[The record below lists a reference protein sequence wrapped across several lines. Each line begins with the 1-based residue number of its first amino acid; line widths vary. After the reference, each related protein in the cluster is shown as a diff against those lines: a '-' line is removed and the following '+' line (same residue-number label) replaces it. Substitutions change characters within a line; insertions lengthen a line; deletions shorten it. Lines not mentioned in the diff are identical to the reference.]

1 MSTVLVFAGIF
12 LCLCLS
18 NFCSASE
25 MAFSSCNVMRLEN
38 VRDDGSKRAKIAV
51 YITEHFD
58 DALSAK
64 VHEFEDRFRAENGD
78 RRAKQALKILDQFDK
93 ALSAILIGNNLANI
107 GASSLASVAVILVTG
122 GDEYAWL
129 ATIILTVLVIIFG
142 ETMPKISAKKNAN
155 RTSLKNAYVVRAMM
169 IIFYPLV
176 WLVVSL
182 IKLLTMG
189 MKPEAADADSD
200 EAVEELQSI
209 IETAED
215 EDVLDE
221 DQSELVQA
229 AIDFSETSAFE
240 VMTARVDVQAID
252 IEDDWDDILAIIE
265 DAPFTRLPVYEGS
278 IDNVI
283 GILYLNHFLKAMA
296 DDGRV
301 DIRKLLMPPCY
312 VYKTMKLP
320 AVLNTLRKAKQHLA
334 IVSDEYGGT
343 LGVVSMEDVLEQIV
357 GDIWDESDVVEHEVV
372 QREKSEYEL
381 DGAMILSDFLELV
394 GLNEDDVDAESNTVG
409 GWTLEM
415 FGSFPQEGDS
425 FTYRNLTVTV
435 LSMDGRRVER
445 VLVKLAPSEA
455 DKD

>member
-38 VRDDGSKRAKIAV
+38 ARDDGSKRAKIAV

-58 DALSAK
+58 D
-64 VHEFEDRFRAENGD
+64 
-78 RRAKQALKILDQFDK
+78 

-394 GLNEDDVDAESNTVG
+394 GLNEDDLDAESNTVG

>member
-38 VRDDGSKRAKIAV
+38 ARDDGSKRAKIAV

-58 DALSAK
+58 D
-64 VHEFEDRFRAENGD
+64 
-78 RRAKQALKILDQFDK
+78 

-445 VLVKLAPSEA
+445 VLVKLPPVNGKMESML
-455 DKD
+455 

>member
-38 VRDDGSKRAKIAV
+38 ARDDGSKRAKIAV

-58 DALSAK
+58 D
-64 VHEFEDRFRAENGD
+64 
-78 RRAKQALKILDQFDK
+78 

-320 AVLNTLRKAKQHLA
+320 AVLNQLRKAKQHLA

>member
-1 MSTVLVFAGIF
+1 MNTALVFIGIF

-25 MAFSSCNVMRLEN
+25 MAYSSCNVMRLEGA
-38 VRDDGSKRAKIAV
+38 RDGGSKRARAAV
-51 YITEHFD
+51 YIAEHFD
-58 DALSAK
+58 D
-64 VHEFEDRFRAENGD
+64 
-78 RRAKQALKILDQFDK
+78 

-122 GDEYAWL
+122 EDEYTWL
-129 ATIILTVLVIIFG
+129 ATIILTLLVIVFG

-155 RTSLKNAYVVRAMM
+155 RTSLKNAYVVRTMM

-182 IKLLTMG
+182 INLMTRG
-189 MKPEAADADSD
+189 IKPADSDDASD

-252 IEDDWDDILAIIE
+252 IEDDWDEILAIVE

-283 GILYLNHFLKAMA
+283 GILYLNHFLKALA
-296 DDGRV
+296 DDGRADV
-301 DIRKLLMPPCY
+301 RKLLMPPCY

-372 QREKSEYEL
+372 QREESEYEL

-394 GLNEDDVDAESNTVG
+394 GLNEDDFDAESNTVG

-415 FGSFPQEGDS
+415 FGGFPKEGDS
-425 FTYRNLTVTV
+425 FSFRNMTVTV
-435 LSMDGRRVER
+435 LAMDGRRVER
-445 VLVKLAPSEA
+445 VLVKVAPEGEKA
-455 DKD
+455 KL

>member
-1 MSTVLVFAGIF
+1 MSTVLVFVGIF

-38 VRDDGSKRAKIAV
+38 ARDDGSKRAKIAV

-58 DALSAK
+58 D
-64 VHEFEDRFRAENGD
+64 
-78 RRAKQALKILDQFDK
+78 

-129 ATIILTVLVIIFG
+129 ATVILTVLVIIFG

-155 RTSLKNAYVVRAMM
+155 RTSLKNVYVVRAMM

-182 IKLLTMG
+182 IKLLTMS
-189 MKPEAADADSD
+189 MKPEATDADSD

-229 AIDFSETSAFE
+229 AIDFSETSALE

-296 DDGRV
+296 DDGRA

-357 GDIWDESDVVEHEVV
+357 GDIWDESDIVEHEVV

-415 FGSFPQEGDS
+415 FGGFPQEGDS
-425 FTYRNLTVTV
+425 FTFMNLTVTV

-445 VLVKLAPSEA
+445 VLVKLAPTDD

>member
-38 VRDDGSKRAKIAV
+38 ARDDGSKRAKIAV

-58 DALSAK
+58 D
-64 VHEFEDRFRAENGD
+64 
-78 RRAKQALKILDQFDK
+78 

-122 GDEYAWL
+122 GNEYAWL

>member
-1 MSTVLVFAGIF
+1 MSTVLVFVGIF

-38 VRDDGSKRAKIAV
+38 ARDDGSKRAKIAV

-58 DALSAK
+58 D
-64 VHEFEDRFRAENGD
+64 
-78 RRAKQALKILDQFDK
+78 

-129 ATIILTVLVIIFG
+129 ATVILTVLVIIFG

-155 RTSLKNAYVVRAMM
+155 RTSLKNVYVVRAMM
-169 IIFYPLV
+169 IILYPLV

-182 IKLLTMG
+182 IKLLTMS
-189 MKPEAADADSD
+189 MKPEATDADSD

-229 AIDFSETSAFE
+229 AIDFSETSALE

-296 DDGRV
+296 DDGRA

-357 GDIWDESDVVEHEVV
+357 GDIWDESDIVEHEVV

-415 FGSFPQEGDS
+415 FGGFPQEGDS

-445 VLVKLAPSEA
+445 VLVKLAPTDD

>member
-1 MSTVLVFAGIF
+1 MSTVLVFVGIF

-38 VRDDGSKRAKIAV
+38 ARDDGSKRAKIAV

-58 DALSAK
+58 D
-64 VHEFEDRFRAENGD
+64 
-78 RRAKQALKILDQFDK
+78 

-129 ATIILTVLVIIFG
+129 ATVILTVLVIIFG

-182 IKLLTMG
+182 IKLLTKS
-189 MKPEAADADSD
+189 MKPEATDADSD

-229 AIDFSETSAFE
+229 AIDFSETSALE

-296 DDGRV
+296 DDGRA

-357 GDIWDESDVVEHEVV
+357 GDIWDESDIVEHEVV

-415 FGSFPQEGDS
+415 FGGFPQEGDS

-445 VLVKLAPSEA
+445 VLVKLAPTDD

>member
-1 MSTVLVFAGIF
+1 MSTVLVFVGIF

-38 VRDDGSKRAKIAV
+38 ARDDGSKRAKIAV

-58 DALSAK
+58 D
-64 VHEFEDRFRAENGD
+64 
-78 RRAKQALKILDQFDK
+78 

-129 ATIILTVLVIIFG
+129 ATVILTVLVIIFG

-155 RTSLKNAYVVRAMM
+155 RTSLKNAYVVRTMM

-182 IKLLTMG
+182 IKLLTMS
-189 MKPEAADADSD
+189 MKPEATDADSD

-229 AIDFSETSAFE
+229 AIDFSETSALE

-296 DDGRV
+296 DDGRA

-357 GDIWDESDVVEHEVV
+357 GDIWDESDIVEHEVV

-415 FGSFPQEGDS
+415 FGGFPQEGDS

-445 VLVKLAPSEA
+445 VLVKLAPTDD

>member
-38 VRDDGSKRAKIAV
+38 ARDDGSKRAKIAV

-58 DALSAK
+58 D
-64 VHEFEDRFRAENGD
+64 
-78 RRAKQALKILDQFDK
+78 

-129 ATIILTVLVIIFG
+129 ATVILTVLVIIFG

-155 RTSLKNAYVVRAMM
+155 RTSLKNAYAVRTMM

-182 IKLLTMG
+182 IKLLTMS
-189 MKPEAADADSD
+189 MKPEATDADSD

-229 AIDFSETSAFE
+229 AIDFSETSALE

-296 DDGRV
+296 DDGRA

-357 GDIWDESDVVEHEVV
+357 GDIWDESDIVEHEVV

-415 FGSFPQEGDS
+415 FGGFPQEGDS

-445 VLVKLAPSEA
+445 VLVKLAPTDD

>member
-1 MSTVLVFAGIF
+1 MSSVFVFVGIF

-38 VRDDGSKRAKIAV
+38 ARDDGSKRAKVAV

-58 DALSAK
+58 D
-64 VHEFEDRFRAENGD
+64 
-78 RRAKQALKILDQFDK
+78 

-107 GASSLASVAVILVTG
+107 GASSLASVAVILITG
-122 GDEYAWL
+122 GDEYTWL
-129 ATIILTVLVIIFG
+129 ATVILTVLVIIFG

-155 RTSLKNAYVVRAMM
+155 RVSLKNSYIVRAMM

-182 IKLLTMG
+182 IKLITMG
-189 MKPEAADADSD
+189 MKPEQSDDDSD

-229 AIDFSETSAFE
+229 AIDFSETSALE

-252 IEDDWDDILAIIE
+252 IEDDWDDILSIVE

-283 GILYLNHFLKAMA
+283 GILYLNHFLKALT
-296 DDGRV
+296 DDGRA

-357 GDIWDESDVVEHEVV
+357 GDIWDESDVVEQEVV
-372 QREKSEYEL
+372 QREESEYEL

-394 GLNEDDVDAESNTVG
+394 GLDEDDVDAESNTVG

-415 FGSFPQEGDS
+415 FGGFPKEGDS

-445 VLVKLAPSEA
+445 VLVKVTPEE
-455 DKD
+455 DK

>member
-1 MSTVLVFAGIF
+1 MSTVLVFVGIF

-38 VRDDGSKRAKIAV
+38 ARDDGSKRAKIAV

-58 DALSAK
+58 D
-64 VHEFEDRFRAENGD
+64 
-78 RRAKQALKILDQFDK
+78 

-129 ATIILTVLVIIFG
+129 ATVILTVLVIIFG

-155 RTSLKNAYVVRAMM
+155 RTSLKNVYVVRAMM

-182 IKLLTMG
+182 IKLLTMS

-229 AIDFSETSAFE
+229 AIDFSETSALE

-296 DDGRV
+296 DDGRA

-357 GDIWDESDVVEHEVV
+357 GDIWDESDIVEHEVV

-415 FGSFPQEGDS
+415 FGGFPQEGDS

-445 VLVKLAPSEA
+445 VLVKLAPTDD

>member
-38 VRDDGSKRAKIAV
+38 ARDDGSKRAKIAV

-58 DALSAK
+58 D
-64 VHEFEDRFRAENGD
+64 
-78 RRAKQALKILDQFDK
+78 

-155 RTSLKNAYVVRAMM
+155 RMSLKNVYVVRAMM

-200 EAVEELQSI
+200 EAMEELQSI

>member
-38 VRDDGSKRAKIAV
+38 ARDDGSKRAKIAV

-58 DALSAK
+58 D
-64 VHEFEDRFRAENGD
+64 
-78 RRAKQALKILDQFDK
+78 

-129 ATIILTVLVIIFG
+129 ATIFLTVLVIIFG

>member
-38 VRDDGSKRAKIAV
+38 ARDDGSKRAKIAV

-58 DALSAK
+58 D
-64 VHEFEDRFRAENGD
+64 
-78 RRAKQALKILDQFDK
+78 

-215 EDVLDE
+215 ENVLDE

>member
-38 VRDDGSKRAKIAV
+38 ARDDGSKRAKIAV

-58 DALSAK
+58 D
-64 VHEFEDRFRAENGD
+64 
-78 RRAKQALKILDQFDK
+78 

-221 DQSELVQA
+221 DQSELAQA

>member
-1 MSTVLVFAGIF
+1 MNTVFVFAGIL

-38 VRDDGSKRAKIAV
+38 ARDDGSKRAKIAV

-58 DALSAK
+58 D
-64 VHEFEDRFRAENGD
+64 
-78 RRAKQALKILDQFDK
+78 

-107 GASSLASVAVILVTG
+107 GASSLASVAVILITG
-122 GDEYAWL
+122 GDEYTWL
-129 ATIILTVLVIIFG
+129 ATVILTALVIIFG
-142 ETMPKISAKKNAN
+142 ETIPKISSKKNAN
-155 RTSLKNAYVVRAMM
+155 RISLKNAYGVRTMM
-169 IIFYPLV
+169 VIFYPLV

-182 IKLLTMG
+182 IKLITMG
-189 MKPEAADADSD
+189 MKPEKSDEDSD

-252 IEDDWDDILAIIE
+252 IEDDWDDILSIVE
-265 DAPFTRLPVYEGS
+265 DAPYTRLPVYEGS

-283 GILYLNHFLKAMA
+283 GILYLNHFLKALT
-296 DDGRV
+296 DNGRA

-357 GDIWDESDVVEHEVV
+357 GDIWDESDVVEQEVV
-372 QREKSEYEL
+372 QRKESEYEL

-394 GLNEDDVDAESNTVG
+394 GLREDDVDAESNTVG

-415 FGSFPQEGDS
+415 FGDFPKEGDS
-425 FTYRNLTVTV
+425 FTFKNLTVTV

-445 VLVKLAPSEA
+445 VLVKVSPE
-455 DKD
+455 KEQK

>member
-1 MSTVLVFAGIF
+1 MSTVLVFVGIF

-38 VRDDGSKRAKIAV
+38 ARDDGSKRAKIAV

-58 DALSAK
+58 D
-64 VHEFEDRFRAENGD
+64 
-78 RRAKQALKILDQFDK
+78 

-357 GDIWDESDVVEHEVV
+357 GGIWDESDVVEHEVV